1 MIFELKTKLSNV
13 ITPEI
18 KEYLTEHNLVPV
30 GVALIVEPCTIVSEY
45 HIVKQRETLSAIARQ
60 YNTTVANLVKLNNIE
75 NPNIINVGQKL
86 KIKE

>member
-18 KEYLTEHNLVPV
+18 KEYLAEHNLVPV
-30 GVALIVEPCTIVSEY
+30 GVALIVEPCAIVSEY